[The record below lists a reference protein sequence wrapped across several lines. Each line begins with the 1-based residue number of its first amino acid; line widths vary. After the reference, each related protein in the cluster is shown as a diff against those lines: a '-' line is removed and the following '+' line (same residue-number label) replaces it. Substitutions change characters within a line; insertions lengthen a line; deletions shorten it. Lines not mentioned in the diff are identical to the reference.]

1 VDRWGRRGATR
12 SRRER
17 TVYARSTMAQVR
29 LSSIDAAVAR
39 VRDEM
44 MPAVLA
50 ADGSVGLS
58 MLVNRRSGRC
68 IVTSAW
74 RTAEAATAEERMP
87 PMIDSAAAGA
97 ETPEVEDWE
106 IAVLHRDHTS
116 GPGAWVRVTW
126 VHVEP
131 DQSDR
136 LVDLYRMV
144 LLPQIA
150 EFAGF
155 CSASLLLD
163 RPSGHAVSSVT
174 FDSEDAMHSTRM
186 LAAGVREYGAGHVDG
201 EVLEVDELQLVLAHL
216 RVPESV

>member
-1 VDRWGRRGATR
+1 M
-12 SRRER
+12 
-17 TVYARSTMAQVR
+17 YARSTMAQVR
-29 LSSIDAAVAR
+29 VSSIDAAVAR

-74 RTAEAATAEERMP
+74 RTAEAATAVERMA
-87 PMIDSAAAGA
+87 PMIDNVAAGA
-97 ETPEVEDWE
+97 EMPEVEDWE

-186 LAAGVREYGAGHVDG
+186 LAAGVREHGAGHVDG

>member
-1 VDRWGRRGATR
+1 M
-12 SRRER
+12 
-17 TVYARSTMAQVR
+17 YARSTMAQVR
-29 LSSIDAAVAR
+29 PSSMDSAIAR
-39 VRDEM
+39 VRDDV
-44 MPAVLA
+44 MPALLA
-50 ADGSVGLS
+50 ADGCVGLS
-58 MLVNRRSGRC
+58 MLVNRTSGRC

-74 RTAEAATAEERMP
+74 RSAEAAVAEERMTP
-87 PMIDSAAAGA
+87 AFDSAATDGVR
-97 ETPEVEDWE
+97 PEVEDWE
-106 IAVLHRDHTS
+106 IAILHRDHTS

-131 DQSDR
+131 DQSDK
-136 LVDLYRMV
+136 LADLYRMV
-144 LLPQIA
+144 LLPKIA

-174 FDSEDAMHSTRM
+174 FDSEDAMHRTRT
-186 LAAGVREYGAGHVDG
+186 LAAGVREEGAGHVDG

>member
-1 VDRWGRRGATR
+1 
-12 SRRER
+12 
-17 TVYARSTMAQVR
+17 VYARSTMAQVR

-97 ETPEVEDWE
+97 EMPEVEDWE

-186 LAAGVREYGAGHVDG
+186 LAAGVREHGAGHVDG